1 VTGAL
6 RRDRE
11 VVYCI
16 KPPET
21 NEALNSLFDAAWS
34 QHAWR
39 DFQPVLSRSL
49 TYVCAYQG
57 DRLIGFVNL
66 AWDGGIHAFVL
77 DTTVHPEMRR
87 QWIGQ
92 QLVRHAVM
100 VAQERGV
107 EWVHV
112 DFGPHLQSFYQQCR
126 FRWTAAGLLHVAVA
140 HHTLPA
146 PARGAH
152 DICAHEGPGVERPE
166 DQRVAEE
173 P

>member
-1 VTGAL
+1 VTGAPQ
-6 RRDRE
+6 RDRE

-16 KPPET
+16 NPPVT

-34 QHAWR
+34 QHDWR
-39 DFQPVLSRSL
+39 GFQSVVSRSP

-66 AWDGGIHAFVL
+66 AWDGGLHAFVL

-87 QWIGQ
+87 QGIGQ

-100 VAQERGV
+100 VAHERGV

-112 DFGPHLQSFYQQCR
+112 DFEPHYRGETC
-126 FRWTAAGLLHVAVA
+126 
-140 HHTLPA
+140 HTLPSSM
-146 PARGAH
+146 PLPSSG
-152 DICAHEGPGVERPE
+152 
-166 DQRVAEE
+166 
-173 P
+173 